1 MWLFKS
7 TPVNELCDKTVQFK
21 NSNEE
26 VSNTFINTPILIQK
40 AVKVKQFYN
49 LKEHLESLKQIQTK
63 IGLLHE
69 QTKNK
74 NQTPTIPY
82 VSSNNDNEKDVFERL
97 ETFNESIQK
106 ISKEVS
112 RLSSM
117 IEEQKCNEKKE
128 NEQISKTKS
137 NDHTVTSDCLK
148 LLDNNVVH
156 ESNLPPSQST
166 IIKSNNDEIK
176 TEVQKIPSF
185 NPSKKSQKKKIS
197 GSKLK
202 TESNTK
208 FESTS
213 VSENTNTP
221 KIDLNSVNENEKT
234 ITENVLACFSN
245 NIESVLN
252 KHFTTQKNEKCEIL
266 DYLSKLEK
274 TLKTLISNK
283 SVEHAQ
289 NKSNVKIENNK
300 EHDLITENIK
310 FQNECK
316 NNLVCSTQPQ
326 KSINEIPIVDP
337 SNNKNVCKNTCN
349 NLNGCN
355 CKLIKNE
362 ATNTEITR
370 PSQHID
376 YVKISLGE
384 LLSFLKY
391 KEEEVKSLNVCPMTI
406 ENVQKNKLNENNNNS
421 DCPKKINSCS
431 KNGDVD
437 NNGIAVKSTNTM
449 KLNVCKENDICSFLH
464 SQPIPE
470 WITLLKKD
478 VQINVKKEQCQE
490 TLNQPEKINNNSQH
504 GQNIDQCKRII
515 NQNPQTA
522 NQYQSTN
529 SSQTVNQF
537 QQMTESTDQCP
548 KTSTNHCLNTTPN
561 QYPKTSSN
569 QYVKTTDQYPS
580 MNIDQHQKIT
590 NKYPSQKSI
599 KVQQTTELI
608 DQRPKTIDQC
618 IQTSL
623 SQASNKNLQ
632 MTTQSQKYAN
642 DNDSKEAGQFY
653 IIANNNYKPDTQV
666 WIPIRP
672 K

>member
-213 VSENTNTP
+213 
-221 KIDLNSVNENEKT
+221 
-234 ITENVLACFSN
+234 
-245 NIESVLN
+245 
-252 KHFTTQKNEKCEIL
+252 KNEKCEIL

-515 NQNPQTA
+515 NQN
-522 NQYQSTN
+522 
-529 SSQTVNQF
+529 
-537 QQMTESTDQCP
+537 
-548 KTSTNHCLNTTPN
+548 K
-561 QYPKTSSN
+561 
-569 QYVKTTDQYPS
+569 S

-590 NKYPSQKSI
+590 NKYPLQKSF

-608 DQRPKTIDQC
+608 DQHPMTIDQC

-623 SQASNKNLQ
+623 SQTSNKNLQ
-632 MTTQSQKYAN
+632 MTTQSLKCQNYTN
-642 DNDSKEAGQFY
+642 DSNSKEAGIFY
-653 IIANNNYKPDTQV
+653 ISMNVYRPDTLV
-666 WIPIRP
+666 WIPRLP